1 MKLLAGG
8 GNDGKGLFLICSW
21 FICCLRVVTTVKV
34 YNIFD
39 DIPAVIS
46 VENGYLLKGYLKDT
60 NNPVHYF
67 STSLKN
73 NASNGLIPSTG
84 LYSSMPSSIL
94 ASTDCCF

>member
-21 FICCLRVVTTVKV
+21 FMCCLRVVTTVKV

-46 VENGYLLKGYLKDT
+46 VERVFVKGVFEGQ
-60 NNPVHYF
+60 PRHW
-67 STSLKN
+67 
-73 NASNGLIPSTG
+73 
-84 LYSSMPSSIL
+84 
-94 ASTDCCF
+94 